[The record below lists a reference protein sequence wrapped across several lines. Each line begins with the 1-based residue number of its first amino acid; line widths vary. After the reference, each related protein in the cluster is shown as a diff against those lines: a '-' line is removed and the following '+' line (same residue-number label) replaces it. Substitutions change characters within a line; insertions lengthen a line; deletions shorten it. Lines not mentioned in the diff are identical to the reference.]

1 MNNASVVGKIIAT
14 GTLKLLSPL
23 LIGNGSQNEH
33 DVYNVDM
40 PVVADKDGN
49 PFIPAT
55 SLAGVLRDIVWN
67 LEKEQD
73 KLGTAYIFGTSSD
86 ISKYIKKGDIEE
98 QQSMI
103 SVNDIILENAK
114 ISNRDGVSIEAIT
127 GVAKKHHKYDFEVV
141 ERGATGNFY
150 IEITV
155 REYHKDVERNQKI
168 NNLLSQLWSI
178 LSNEFSMGA
187 MTSKGFGRVYV
198 ENLIVDTYDFKN
210 NKDDV
215 IAWLNPDNRQN
226 PLSHKIYRKGERGIS
241 YPQDSFVIEAK
252 FTIDGSLLIKDK
264 SFDALLLQAEDNVK
278 AVMKSSC
285 NDLLIPGSSIKGVLR
300 HRAEYI
306 ADILGAS
313 YDMIY
318 SLMGYP
324 SGMKDEND
332 KEIKLRSRL
341 IVNEVYINPRNIQKY
356 NQTRIRIDRFTG
368 GTIDSALFTEQPITV
383 SDTEAPINIK
393 MVIHRAKDHEIGLL
407 ICLLRDLWLGRIS
420 IGSDKAIG
428 RGILKGVSAKIWY
441 GKENADKPWKMN
453 ENGKIEGCE
462 TNLLSKYV
470 DAFINFC
477 KGSEVK

>member
-1 MNNASVVGKIIAT
+1 MNKASVVGKIIAT

-241 YPQDSFVIEAK
+241 YPQDSFDV
-252 FTIDGSLLIKDK
+252 
-264 SFDALLLQAEDNVK
+264 V
-278 AVMKSSC
+278 
-285 NDLLIPGSSIKGVLR
+285 
-300 HRAEYI
+300 
-306 ADILGAS
+306 
-313 YDMIY
+313 
-318 SLMGYP
+318 
-324 SGMKDEND
+324 
-332 KEIKLRSRL
+332 
-341 IVNEVYINPRNIQKY
+341 
-356 NQTRIRIDRFTG
+356 
-368 GTIDSALFTEQPITV
+368 
-383 SDTEAPINIK
+383 
-393 MVIHRAKDHEIGLL
+393 
-407 ICLLRDLWLGRIS
+407 
-420 IGSDKAIG
+420 
-428 RGILKGVSAKIWY
+428 
-441 GKENADKPWKMN
+441 
-453 ENGKIEGCE
+453 
-462 TNLLSKYV
+462 
-470 DAFINFC
+470 
-477 KGSEVK
+477 